1 MHSPTTTNEFIYTKT
16 HVISVGKKGS
26 SMKFKSERD
35 ILVEALSA
43 ASRVVATRLIGASSG
58 VLLSLSGNQLTVTGT
73 DLDITIRT
81 NVDVI
86 GLEDGAAVVP
96 ARLIVDAVRSLEAG
110 AVTISSGEE
119 NVEVSLGRAKFSL
132 RTFSVNDYPNLP
144 PVTGAITTMAA
155 LDLVQGLSQVVRAA
169 ASDDARPLL
178 TGVLFTNH
186 EGVLR
191 LIATDS
197 YRLAVRDIPGVA
209 AIAGT
214 TDLLVP
220 ARALQ
225 ELQRVAS
232 SLPTDAEIGVTVTD
246 AEICFVVGK
255 STIASR
261 LIDGNY
267 PSVLQLIPAS
277 YPNQLRIA
285 KDTLLTSLRRAKL
298 LAKDSTSSVRLTT
311 KDKGLEI
318 RTLSHDTGDI
328 EDNVDADYQGDELTI
343 AFNPGFLI
351 EGIEA
356 VLGDEILLEITDAVR
371 PAMVHGVEDVRF
383 RYLLMPVRVQ

>member
-1 MHSPTTTNEFIYTKT
+1 
-16 HVISVGKKGS
+16 
-26 SMKFKSERD
+26 MKFKSERD
-35 ILVEALSA
+35 LLVEALSA

-58 VLLSLSGNQLTVTGT
+58 ILLSLTGNHLTVTGT
-73 DLDITIRT
+73 DLDITVRT

-86 GLEDGAAVVP
+86 GIEDGSAVVP

-110 AVTISSGEE
+110 AVTIATHDE

-132 RTFSVNDYPNLP
+132 RTFSVMDYPNLP
-144 PVTGAITTMAA
+144 PVTGTTTTIAA
-155 LDLVQGLSQVVRAA
+155 LDLVQGLNQVVRAA
-169 ASDDARPLL
+169 ANDDARPLL
-178 TGVLFTNH
+178 TGVLFTH
-186 EGVLR
+186 ENDTLR

-197 YRLAVRDIPGVA
+197 YRLAVRDVPGVA
-209 AIAGT
+209 GIGGSQ
-214 TDLLVP
+214 DLLVP

-225 ELQRVAS
+225 ELQRGAAS
-232 SLPTDAEIGVTVTD
+232 LANDAEIGVTLTD
-246 AEICFVVGK
+246 AEICFVVGS

-285 KDTLLTSLRRAKL
+285 KDTLLTSLKRAKL
-298 LAKDSTSSVRLTT
+298 LAKDSTSSVRLTMKEKT
-311 KDKGLEI
+311 VEI
-318 RTLSHDTGDI
+318 RTQSIDTGDI
-328 EDNVDADYQGDELTI
+328 EDNVDADYQGEELTI
-343 AFNPGFLI
+343 AFNPSFLI
-351 EGIEA
+351 DGIEA
-356 VLGDEILLEITDAVR
+356 VIGDEVVLEMSDAVR